1 MGFLLQVLFR
11 HPPFLPHSGEKQ
23 HLGNAEAALLDR
35 QFRLLRENMVQPLRQ
50 TLQALDLVEAIED
63 SGRNKHTATMSAE
76 EAQRDAFE
84 VASIAGVVLKPRER
98 ACVMVAIH
106 LPESHRAARMNSET
120 ERLEFWTEYG
130 RGTLPSDALV
140 CLVHCAPT
148 GGRPAEQSLQPL
160 VFGTTARREP
170 KELAKKHP
178 LVGIAF
184 DRGQAAEHLLTRFG
198 EV

>member
-1 MGFLLQVLFR
+1 
-11 HPPFLPHSGEKQ
+11 
-23 HLGNAEAALLDR
+23 
-35 QFRLLRENMVQPLRQ
+35 
-50 TLQALDLVEAIED
+50 
-63 SGRNKHTATMSAE
+63 
-76 EAQRDAFE
+76 
-84 VASIAGVVLKPRER
+84 
-98 ACVMVAIH
+98 MVAIH
-106 LPESHRAARMNSET
+106 LPESHRAARMNREM

-140 CLVHCAPT
+140 CLAHCAPT

-198 EV
+198 EVGHGTMVLVQVCFSICWAICWDFCCLCSCY